1 MIKAM
6 GREGC
11 ERAIFSTFPVVRC
24 TIAHEAVARNSIKRR
39 VVLGRSSW
47 ARTYRAFMTQ
57 QPLPQFTKR
66 SRLHGL
72 YCRPTSQVP
81 LLRKET
87 QNSPSVAFLLLSPPK
102 ASSTRLS
109 FDRGP

>member
-1 MIKAM
+1 M
-6 GREGC
+6 GSGISRLYDP
-11 ERAIFSTFPVVRC
+11 I
-24 TIAHEAVARNSIKRR
+24 
-39 VVLGRSSW
+39 
-47 ARTYRAFMTQ
+47 
-57 QPLPQFTKR
+57 TKR

-87 QNSPSVAFLLLSPPK
+87 QNSASPSVAFLLLSPPK

-109 FDRGP
+109 FDRGPCRNCHSSFNL